1 MRITVLGSGYVG
13 LTQAAVLA
21 HVGHQVIC
29 ADIDRT
35 RIESIQDGGPPF
47 FEPGLEDLVKAGIS
61 HNALQFS
68 CDIQDSVRRSE
79 YIFICVGTPS
89 AADGSVDIQYVENAA
104 KSIAAGMDSRKVI
117 INKSTSPV
125 GTVDNI
131 SKWIAAELNVRGK
144 NLPFE
149 VCSNPEFLKEGSAVT
164 DALRPDRIIIGVNSE
179 SVCDELRRM
188 YEAFNRNHEKIMFM
202 DPRSAELTKYAA
214 NAMLATK
221 ISFINEI
228 ANMAEALG
236 ADAEMI
242 RRGIG
247 ADPRI
252 GYQFIYPGAGY
263 GGSCFPKDLR
273 ALISTAS
280 EHHLSADILAAV
292 EVTNNA
298 QKQKLFE
305 LITSRFGPD
314 LSGRTIGLWGLSFK
328 PNTDD
333 MREAPSKTLIEN
345 ALAAGANIRAFDPEA
360 MEVCAKLFSDET
372 CLQYCPTKEA
382 AITGADCLVI
392 CTEWRNF
399 WSPDFQEMKALL
411 KTPVIFDGRNL
422 YDPTYMQELNIEYF
436 GIGRGLTGQIYSSQ
450 KEETSRRAA

>member
-13 LTQAAVLA
+13 LTQAAALA
-21 HVGHQVIC
+21 HVGHQVVC
-29 ADIDRT
+29 ADIDKT
-35 RIESIQDGGPPF
+35 RIESMQAGGPPF
-47 FEPGLEDLVKAGIS
+47 FEPGLDDLIKAGIKQ
-61 HNALQFS
+61 NALRFS
-68 CDIQDSVRRSE
+68 SDIENSVQRSD

-89 AADGSVDIQYVENAA
+89 TGDGSADMQYVKAA
-104 KSIAAGMDSRKVI
+104 ATSIAAGMTSRKVI

-125 GTVDNI
+125 GTVDDI
-131 SKWIAAELNVRGK
+131 SKWLSAGLEARGK

-149 VCSNPEFLKEGSAVT
+149 VCANPEFLKEGSAVA
-164 DALRPDRIIIGVNSE
+164 DALRPDRIIIGVNSDA
-179 SVCDELRRM
+179 VCNELRQM

-221 ISFINEI
+221 ISFMNEM

-252 GYQFIYPGAGY
+252 GHHFIYPGAGY

-280 EHHLSADILAAV
+280 KHRIGAEILTAV
-292 EVTNNA
+292 EATNNA
-298 QKQKLFE
+298 QKQKLFK
-305 LITSRFGPD
+305 LVTSRFGPD

-328 PNTDD
+328 PNTSD
-333 MREAPSKTLIEN
+333 MREAPSVTLIES
-345 ALAAGANIRAFDPEA
+345 ALAAGATIRAFDPQA
-360 MEVCAKLFSDET
+360 MEVCAGLFDNNT
-372 CLQYCPTKEA
+372 RIQYCPTKEV
-382 AITGADCLVI
+382 AIDGADCLVI

-399 WSPDFQEMKALL
+399 WSPDFYEMKELL
-411 KTPVIFDGRNL
+411 KTPVILDGRNL
-422 YDPTYMQELNIEYF
+422 YDPTYMQQLGIEYF
-436 GIGRGLTGQIYSSQ
+436 GIGRGLS
-450 KEETSRRAA
+450 A

>member
-21 HVGHQVIC
+21 HVGHQVVC
-29 ADIDRT
+29 ADIDQP
-35 RIESIQDGGPPF
+35 RIERIQTNGPPF
-47 FEPGLEDLVKAGIS
+47 YEPGLDDLVKAGIQ
-61 HNALQFS
+61 HNALRFS
-68 CDIQDSVRRSE
+68 SDIEDSVRCSD

-89 AADGSVDIQYVENAA
+89 ASDGSVDIQYVRNAA
-104 KSIAAGMDSRKVI
+104 RSIAAGMHSRKVI

-131 SKWIAAELNVRGK
+131 SGWVAAELEARGK
-144 NLPFE
+144 KLPFE
-149 VCSNPEFLKEGSAVT
+149 VCSNPEFLKEGSAVA
-164 DALRPDRIIIGVNSE
+164 DALRPDRIIIGVNSK

-228 ANMAEALG
+228 ANMAGALG

-280 EHHLSADILAAV
+280 KHNLSADIIASV
-292 EVTNNA
+292 EATNNA
-298 QKQKLFE
+298 QKQKLFG
-305 LITSRFGPD
+305 LITSRFGQN
-314 LSGRTIGLWGLSFK
+314 LTGRTIGLWGLSFK

-333 MREAPSKTLIEN
+333 MREAPSIALIEN
-345 ALAAGANIRAFDPEA
+345 ALAAGATIQAFDPEA
-360 MEVCAKLFSDET
+360 MDVCAGLLGNESR
-372 CLQYCPTKEA
+372 LQYCATKEA
-382 AITGADCLVI
+382 AITGADCLAI

-399 WSPDFQEMKALL
+399 WSPDFQEMKSLL

-422 YDPTYMQELNIEYF
+422 FDPEYMQELNIEYF
-436 GIGRGLTGQIYSSQ
+436 GIGRGLSAGVSSNLAN
-450 KEETSRRAA
+450 TTLNRAA

>member
-21 HVGHQVIC
+21 HVGHQVVC
-29 ADIDRT
+29 ADIDQP
-35 RIESIQDGGPPF
+35 RIERIQTNGPPF
-47 FEPGLEDLVKAGIS
+47 YEPGLDDLVKAGIQQ
-61 HNALQFS
+61 NALRFS
-68 CDIQDSVRRSE
+68 SDIEDSVRCSD

-89 AADGSVDIQYVENAA
+89 ASDGSVDMQYVKSAA
-104 KSIAAGMDSRKVI
+104 KSIAAGMCSRKVI

-125 GTVDNI
+125 GTVDDI
-131 SKWIAAELNVRGK
+131 SGWIAAELEARGK
-144 NLPFE
+144 KLPFE
-149 VCSNPEFLKEGSAVT
+149 VCSNPEFLKEGSAVA
-164 DALRPDRIIIGVNSE
+164 DALRPDRIIIGVNSK

-280 EHHLSADILAAV
+280 KHNLSADIIASV
-292 EVTNNA
+292 EATNNA
-298 QKQKLFE
+298 QKQKLFG
-305 LITSRFGPD
+305 LITSRFGQD
-314 LSGRTIGLWGLSFK
+314 LTGRTIGLWGLSFK

-333 MREAPSKTLIEN
+333 MREAPSIALIEN
-345 ALAAGANIRAFDPEA
+345 ALAAGATIRAFDPEA
-360 MEVCAKLFSDET
+360 MDVCAGLFGNESR
-372 CLQYCPTKEA
+372 LQYCATKEA
-382 AITGADCLVI
+382 AITGADCLAI

-399 WSPDFQEMKALL
+399 WSPDFQEIKSLL

-422 YDPTYMQELNIEYF
+422 FDPEYMQELNIEYF
-436 GIGRGLTGQIYSSQ
+436 GIGRGLSARVSSNLAN
-450 KEETSRRAA
+450 TALNRAA

>member
-29 ADIDRT
+29 ADIDQA
-35 RIESIQDGGPPF
+35 RIERIQKTGAPF
-47 FEPGLEDLVKAGIS
+47 FEPQLDDLVKAGVEQ
-61 HNALQFS
+61 NALSFS
-68 CDIQDSVRRSE
+68 SDIEDSVQRSD

-89 AADGSVDIQYVENAA
+89 ASDGSVDMHYIKSAA
-104 KSIAAGMDSRKVI
+104 TSIAAGMTTRKVI

-125 GTVDNI
+125 GTVDDV
-131 SKWIAAELNVRGK
+131 SRWIAAELQARGK

-149 VCSNPEFLKEGSAVT
+149 VCSNPEFLKEGSAVA
-164 DALRPDRIIIGVNSE
+164 DALRPDRIIIGVNSDA
-179 SVCDELRRM
+179 VCDELRRM

-242 RRGIG
+242 RKVIG

-280 EHHLSADILAAV
+280 KHRLGADILAAV
-292 EVTNNA
+292 EATNNA

-305 LITSRFGPD
+305 LVTSRFGSN

-345 ALAAGANIRAFDPEA
+345 ALAAGATIKAFDPEA
-360 MEVCAKLFSDET
+360 MEVCASLFGDNSA
-372 CLQYCPTKEA
+372 LHYCPTKEA
-382 AITGADCLVI
+382 AIDRADCLVI

-399 WSPDFQEMKALL
+399 WSPDFYEMKSLL

-422 YDPTYMQELNIEYF
+422 YDPMYMARLGIEYF
-436 GIGRGLTGQIYSSQ
+436 GIGRGLSTQKNSSLLD
-450 KEETSRRAA
+450 EPSRRVA

>member
-1 MRITVLGSGYVG
+1 MRIAVLGSGYVG

-21 HVGHQVIC
+21 HVGHQVVC
-29 ADIDRT
+29 ADIDRP
-35 RIESIQDGGPPF
+35 RIERIQTNGPPF
-47 FEPGLEDLVKAGIS
+47 YEPGLDDLVKAGIQ
-61 HNALQFS
+61 HNALRFS
-68 CDIQDSVRRSE
+68 SDIEDSVRCSD

-89 AADGSVDIQYVENAA
+89 ASDGSVDIQYVRNAA
-104 KSIAAGMDSRKVI
+104 KSIAAGMCSRKVI

-125 GTVDNI
+125 GTVDSI
-131 SKWIAAELNVRGK
+131 SGWIAAELEARGK
-144 NLPFE
+144 KLPFE
-149 VCSNPEFLKEGSAVT
+149 VCSNPEFLKEGSAVA
-164 DALRPDRIIIGVNSE
+164 DALRPDRIIIGVNSK

-280 EHHLSADILAAV
+280 KHNLSADIIASV
-292 EVTNNA
+292 EATNNA
-298 QKQKLFE
+298 QKQKLFG
-305 LITSRFGPD
+305 LITSRFGQN
-314 LSGRTIGLWGLSFK
+314 LTGRTIGLWGLSFK

-333 MREAPSKTLIEN
+333 MREAPSIALIEN
-345 ALAAGANIRAFDPEA
+345 ALAAGATIKAFDPEA
-360 MEVCAKLFSDET
+360 MDVCAGLFGNESR
-372 CLQYCPTKEA
+372 LQYCATKEEA
-382 AITGADCLVI
+382 VTGADCLAI

-399 WSPDFQEMKALL
+399 WSPDFQEIKSLL

-422 YDPTYMQELNIEYF
+422 FDPEYMQELNIEYF
-436 GIGRGLTGQIYSSQ
+436 GIGRGLSARVPNNLANTTLNQ
-450 KEETSRRAA
+450 AA

>member
-21 HVGHQVIC
+21 HVGHQVLC
-29 ADIDRT
+29 ADIDQP
-35 RIESIQDGGPPF
+35 RIERIQANGPPF
-47 FEPGLEDLVKAGIS
+47 YEPGLDDLVKAGIQ
-61 HNALQFS
+61 HNALRFS
-68 CDIQDSVRRSE
+68 SDIEDSVRCSD

-89 AADGSVDIQYVENAA
+89 ASDGSVDIQYVKSAA
-104 KSIAAGMDSRKVI
+104 KSIAAGMRSRKVI

-131 SKWIAAELNVRGK
+131 SGWIAAELEARGK
-144 NLPFE
+144 KLPFE
-149 VCSNPEFLKEGSAVT
+149 VCSNPEFLKEGSAVA
-164 DALRPDRIIIGVNSE
+164 DALRPDRIIIGVNSK

-280 EHHLSADILAAV
+280 KHNLSADIIASV
-292 EVTNNA
+292 EATNNA
-298 QKQKLFE
+298 QKQKLFG
-305 LITSRFGPD
+305 LITSRFGQD
-314 LSGRTIGLWGLSFK
+314 LTGRTIGLWGLSFK

-333 MREAPSKTLIEN
+333 MREAPSIALIEN
-345 ALAAGANIRAFDPEA
+345 ALAAGATIRAFDPEA
-360 MEVCAKLFSDET
+360 MDVCAGLFGNESR
-372 CLQYCPTKEA
+372 LQYCATKEA
-382 AITGADCLVI
+382 AITGADCLAI

-399 WSPDFQEMKALL
+399 WSPDFQEIKSLL

-422 YDPTYMQELNIEYF
+422 FDPEYMRGLNIEYF
-436 GIGRGLTGQIYSSQ
+436 GIGRGLSARVSSNLAN
-450 KEETSRRAA
+450 TALNRAA

>member
-21 HVGHQVIC
+21 HVGHQVVC
-29 ADIDRT
+29 ADIDKA
-35 RIESIQDGGPPF
+35 RIESIQSGRLPF
-47 FEPGLEDLVKAGIS
+47 FEPGLDDLVKAGINQ
-61 HNALQFS
+61 NALRFS
-68 CDIQDSVRRSE
+68 CDIQDSIRCSE

-89 AADGSVDIQYVENAA
+89 ASDGSVDINHVKTAA
-104 KSIAAGMDSRKVI
+104 KSIAAGMVSRTVI

-125 GTVDNI
+125 GTVDDI
-131 SKWIAAELNVRGK
+131 SKWIAAELQAAGK
-144 NLPFE
+144 NLSFE
-149 VCSNPEFLKEGSAVT
+149 VCSNPEFLKEGSAVA
-164 DALRPDRIIIGVNSE
+164 DALRPDRIIIGVNS
-179 SVCDELRRM
+179 SAVCEELRRM

-221 ISFINEI
+221 ISFMNEI

-280 EHHLSADILAAV
+280 KHRVSAEILAAV
-292 EVTNNA
+292 ESTNNA

-314 LSGRTIGLWGLSFK
+314 LSGKTIALWGLSFK

-333 MREAPSKTLIEN
+333 MREAPSRTVIEN

-360 MEVCAKLFSDET
+360 MEVCANLFGNEAR
-372 CLQYCPTKEA
+372 LQYCATKEA
-382 AITGADCLVI
+382 AITGADCLTI

-399 WSPDFQEMKALL
+399 WSPDFQEMKALM

-422 YDPTYMQELNIEYF
+422 YDPVYMQELNIEYF
-436 GIGRGLTGQIYSSQ
+436 GIGRGLTGQIYSNL
-450 KEETSRRAA
+450 KNKASRRAA

>member
-21 HVGHQVIC
+21 HVGHQVVC
-29 ADIDRT
+29 ADIDQP
-35 RIESIQDGGPPF
+35 RIKRIQTNGPPF
-47 FEPGLEDLVKAGIS
+47 YEPGLDDLVKSGIQ
-61 HNALQFS
+61 HNALRFS
-68 CDIQDSVRRSE
+68 SDIEDSVRCSD

-89 AADGSVDIQYVENAA
+89 ASDGSVDIQYVKSAV
-104 KSIAAGMDSRKVI
+104 KSIAAGMCSRKVI
-117 INKSTSPV
+117 INKSTAPV
-125 GTVDNI
+125 GTVDDI
-131 SKWIAAELNVRGK
+131 SGWIAAELAALGK

-149 VCSNPEFLKEGSAVT
+149 VCSNPEFLKEGSAVA

-280 EHHLSADILAAV
+280 KHNLGADIIAAV
-292 EVTNNA
+292 EATNNA
-298 QKQKLFE
+298 QKQKLFG
-305 LITSRFGPD
+305 LITSRFGAD

-333 MREAPSKTLIEN
+333 MREAPSIALIEN
-345 ALAAGANIRAFDPEA
+345 ALAAGATIKAFDPEA
-360 MEVCAKLFSDET
+360 MDVCADLFGSESRIE
-372 CLQYCPTKEA
+372 YCATKEA
-382 AITGADCLVI
+382 AIIGADCLAI

-399 WSPDFQEMKALL
+399 WSPDFEEMKASL

-422 YDPTYMQELNIEYF
+422 YDPEYMQQLNIEYF
-436 GIGRGLTGQIYSSQ
+436 GIGRGLSANVPSSLAD
-450 KEETSRRAA
+450 TPLHRAA

>member
-29 ADIDRT
+29 ADIDQA
-35 RIESIQDGGPPF
+35 RIARIQESGAPF
-47 FEPGLEDLVKAGIS
+47 FEPGLDDLVKAGVEQ
-61 HNALQFS
+61 NALHFS
-68 CDIQDSVRRSE
+68 SDIEESVQRSD

-89 AADGSVDIQYVENAA
+89 ASDGSVDIQYVKSAA
-104 KSIAAGMDSRKVI
+104 ESIAAGMHSRKII

-125 GTVDNI
+125 GTVDDV
-131 SKWIAAELNVRGK
+131 SRWIAAELQARGK
-144 NLPFE
+144 SLPFE
-149 VCSNPEFLKEGSAVT
+149 VCSNPEFLKEGSAVA
-164 DALRPDRIIIGVNSE
+164 DALRPDRIIIGTNSDA
-179 SVCDELRRM
+179 VCDELRRM
-188 YEAFNRNHEKIMFM
+188 YEAFNRNHEKIIFM

-228 ANMAEALG
+228 ASMAEALG

-280 EHHLSADILAAV
+280 KHQLNASILAAV
-292 EVTNNA
+292 EATNTA
-298 QKQKLFE
+298 QKQKLFD
-305 LITSRFGPD
+305 LITSRFGSD
-314 LSGRTIGLWGLSFK
+314 LSGKTIGLWGLSFK

-333 MREAPSKTLIEN
+333 MREAPSIALIKN
-345 ALAAGANIRAFDPEA
+345 ALAAGATIKAFDPEA
-360 MEVCAKLFSDET
+360 MDVCAGLFGNESR
-372 CLQYCPTKEA
+372 LHYCATKEA
-382 AITGADCLVI
+382 AITGADCLAI

-399 WSPDFQEMKALL
+399 WSPDFQEMKTLL
-411 KTPVIFDGRNL
+411 RTPVIFDGRNL
-422 YDPTYMQELNIEYF
+422 YDPAYMQELNIEYF
-436 GIGRGLTGQIYSSQ
+436 GIGRGLTGTLYSDL
-450 KEETSRRAA
+450 KNKISRQAA

>member
-21 HVGHQVIC
+21 HVGHQVVC
-29 ADIDRT
+29 ADIDQP
-35 RIESIQDGGPPF
+35 RIERIQVNGPPF
-47 FEPGLEDLVKAGIS
+47 YEPGLNDLVKASITQ
-61 HNALQFS
+61 NALRFS
-68 CDIQDSVRRSE
+68 SDIEDSVQCSD

-89 AADGSVDIQYVENAA
+89 ANDGAVDIQYVKSAA
-104 KSIAAGMDSRKVI
+104 KSIAAGMHSRKVI

-125 GTVDNI
+125 GTVDDI
-131 SKWIAAELNVRGK
+131 SEWIAAELQARGK
-144 NLPFE
+144 NLSFE
-149 VCSNPEFLKEGSAVT
+149 VCSNPEFLKEGSAVA

-188 YEAFNRNHEKIMFM
+188 YDAFNRNHEKIIFM

-242 RRGIG
+242 RKGIG

-280 EHHLSADILAAV
+280 KHNLSADIIAAV
-292 EVTNNA
+292 EATNNA
-298 QKQKLFE
+298 QKQKLFG

-314 LSGRTIGLWGLSFK
+314 LSGLTIGLWGLSFK

-333 MREAPSKTLIEN
+333 MREAPSIALIEN
-345 ALAAGANIRAFDPEA
+345 ALAAGAIIKAFDPEA
-360 MEVCAKLFSDET
+360 MDVCADLLGNESR
-372 CLQYCPTKEA
+372 LQYCATKEA
-382 AITGADCLVI
+382 AITGADCLAI

-399 WSPDFQEMKALL
+399 WSCLL
-411 KTPVIFDGRNL
+411 YTSPSPRDL
-422 YDPTYMQELNIEYF
+422 
-436 GIGRGLTGQIYSSQ
+436 S
-450 KEETSRRAA
+450 TSRMPSSA

>member
-29 ADIDRT
+29 ADIDKA
-35 RIESIQDGGPPF
+35 RIESIETNGPPF
-47 FEPGLEDLVKAGIS
+47 YEPGLDDLVKAGIKQ
-61 HNALQFS
+61 NALRFS
-68 CDIQDSVRRSE
+68 SDIEDSVRQSE

-89 AADGSVDIQYVENAA
+89 APDGSVDTRYVETAA
-104 KSIAAGMDSRKVI
+104 INIAAGMNSSKVI

-125 GTVDNI
+125 GTVDDI
-131 SKWIAAELNVRGK
+131 SRWIAAELEARGK
-144 NLPFE
+144 NLSFE
-149 VCSNPEFLKEGSAVT
+149 VCSNPEFLKEGSAVA
-164 DALRPDRIIIGVNSE
+164 DALRPDRIIIGVS
-179 SVCDELRRM
+179 SDAVCDELRRM

-247 ADPRI
+247 SDPRI

-280 EHHLSADILAAV
+280 KHQLGADILAAV
-292 EVTNNA
+292 EATNNA

-305 LITSRFGPD
+305 LIISRFGPD

-345 ALAAGANIRAFDPEA
+345 ALAAGATIKAFDPEA
-360 MEVCAKLFSDET
+360 MEVCAGLFGNET
-372 CLQYCPTKEA
+372 RLQYCSTKEA
-382 AITGADCLVI
+382 AITGADCLAI

-399 WSPDFQEMKALL
+399 WSPDFHEMKSLF

-422 YDPTYMQELNIEYF
+422 YDPTYMQQLGIEYF
-436 GIGRGLTGQIYSSQ
+436 CIGRGLSARVSSNLPNASLNQ
-450 KEETSRRAA
+450 AA

>member
-1 MRITVLGSGYVG
+1 MRITLLGSGYVG

-21 HVGHQVIC
+21 HVGHQVVC
-29 ADIDRT
+29 ADIDQP
-35 RIESIQDGGPPF
+35 RIERIQTNGPPF
-47 FEPGLEDLVKAGIS
+47 YEPGLDDLVKAGIQ
-61 HNALQFS
+61 HNALRFS
-68 CDIQDSVRRSE
+68 SDIEDSVRCSD

-89 AADGSVDIQYVENAA
+89 ASDGSVDIQYVRNAA
-104 KSIAAGMDSRKVI
+104 RSIAAGMRSRKVI

-131 SKWIAAELNVRGK
+131 SGWIAAELEARGK
-144 NLPFE
+144 KLPFE
-149 VCSNPEFLKEGSAVT
+149 VCSNPEFLKEGSAVA
-164 DALRPDRIIIGVNSE
+164 DALRPDRIIIGVNSK

-280 EHHLSADILAAV
+280 KHNLSADIIASV
-292 EVTNNA
+292 EATNNA
-298 QKQKLFE
+298 QKQKLFG
-305 LITSRFGPD
+305 LITSRFGQD
-314 LSGRTIGLWGLSFK
+314 LTGRTIGLWGLSFK

-333 MREAPSKTLIEN
+333 MREAPSIALIEN
-345 ALAAGANIRAFDPEA
+345 ALAAGATIKAFDPEA
-360 MEVCAKLFSDET
+360 MDVCAGLFRNESR
-372 CLQYCPTKEA
+372 LQYCATKEEA
-382 AITGADCLVI
+382 VTGADCLAI

-399 WSPDFQEMKALL
+399 WSPDFQEIKSLL

-422 YDPTYMQELNIEYF
+422 FDPEYMQELNIEYF
-436 GIGRGLTGQIYSSQ
+436 GIGRGLSARVPNNLANTTLNQ
-450 KEETSRRAA
+450 AA

>member
-21 HVGHQVIC
+21 HVGHQVVC
-29 ADIDRT
+29 ADIDEA
-35 RIESIQDGGPPF
+35 RIESIKNGGPPF
-47 FEPGLEDLVKAGIS
+47 FEPGLEDLVKAGIN

-68 CDIQDSVRRSE
+68 SDIQDSVRRSE

-131 SKWIAAELNVRGK
+131 SMWIAAELNARGK

-280 EHHLSADILAAV
+280 EHHLGADILAAV
-292 EVTNNA
+292 EATNNA

-360 MEVCAKLFSDET
+360 MEVCAKLFGDET
-372 CLQYCPTKEA
+372 RLQYCSTKEA

-392 CTEWRNF
+392 CTEWRSF

-422 YDPTYMQELNIEYF
+422 YDPAYMQELNIDYF

-450 KEETSRRAA
+450 KEKTSRRAA

>member
-21 HVGHQVIC
+21 HVGHQVVC
-29 ADIDRT
+29 ADIDQP
-35 RIESIQDGGPPF
+35 RIERIQTNGPPF
-47 FEPGLEDLVKAGIS
+47 YEPGLDDLVKAGIQ
-61 HNALQFS
+61 HNALRFS
-68 CDIQDSVRRSE
+68 SDIEDSVRCSD

-89 AADGSVDIQYVENAA
+89 ASDGSVDIQYVRNAA
-104 KSIAAGMDSRKVI
+104 KSIAAGMCSRKVI

-125 GTVDNI
+125 GTVDSI
-131 SKWIAAELNVRGK
+131 SGWIAAELEARGK
-144 NLPFE
+144 KLPFE
-149 VCSNPEFLKEGSAVT
+149 VCSNPEFLKEGSAVA
-164 DALRPDRIIIGVNSE
+164 DALRPDRIIIGVNSK

-280 EHHLSADILAAV
+280 KHNLSADIIASV
-292 EVTNNA
+292 EATNNA
-298 QKQKLFE
+298 QKQKLFG
-305 LITSRFGPD
+305 LITSRFGQN
-314 LSGRTIGLWGLSFK
+314 LTGRTIGLWGLSFK

-333 MREAPSKTLIEN
+333 MREAPSIALIEN
-345 ALAAGANIRAFDPEA
+345 ALAAGATIKAFDPEA
-360 MEVCAKLFSDET
+360 MDVCAGLFGNESR
-372 CLQYCPTKEA
+372 LQYCATKEEA
-382 AITGADCLVI
+382 VTGADCLAI

-399 WSPDFQEMKALL
+399 WSPDFQEIKSLL

-422 YDPTYMQELNIEYF
+422 FDPEYMQELNIEYF
-436 GIGRGLTGQIYSSQ
+436 GIGRGLSARVPNNLANTTLNQ
-450 KEETSRRAA
+450 AA

>member
-21 HVGHQVIC
+21 HVGHQVVC
-29 ADIDRT
+29 ADIDEA
-35 RIESIQDGGPPF
+35 RIESIKNGGPPF
-47 FEPGLEDLVKAGIS
+47 FEPGLEDLVKAGIN

-68 CDIQDSVRRSE
+68 SDIQDSVRRSE

-131 SKWIAAELNVRGK
+131 SMWIAGELNARGK

-280 EHHLSADILAAV
+280 EHHLGADILAAV
-292 EVTNNA
+292 EATNNA

-360 MEVCAKLFSDET
+360 MEVCAKLFGDET
-372 CLQYCPTKEA
+372 RLQYCSTKEA

-392 CTEWRNF
+392 CTEWRSF

-422 YDPTYMQELNIEYF
+422 YDPAYMQELNIDYF

-450 KEETSRRAA
+450 KEKTSRRAA

>member
-21 HVGHQVIC
+21 HVGHQVVC
-29 ADIDRT
+29 ADIDQP
-35 RIESIQDGGPPF
+35 RIERIQADGPPF
-47 FEPGLEDLVKAGIS
+47 YEPGLDDLVKAGIQ
-61 HNALQFS
+61 HNALRFS
-68 CDIQDSVRRSE
+68 SDIEDSVRCSD

-89 AADGSVDIQYVENAA
+89 ASDGSVDMQYVKSAA
-104 KSIAAGMDSRKVI
+104 KSIAAGMCSRKVI

-125 GTVDNI
+125 GTIDDI
-131 SKWIAAELNVRGK
+131 SGWIAAELEARGK
-144 NLPFE
+144 KLPFE
-149 VCSNPEFLKEGSAVT
+149 VCSNPEFLKEGSAVA
-164 DALRPDRIIIGVNSE
+164 DALRPDRIIIGVNSK

-280 EHHLSADILAAV
+280 KHNLSADIIAAV
-292 EVTNNA
+292 EATNNA
-298 QKQKLFE
+298 QKQKLFG
-305 LITSRFGPD
+305 LITSRFGQD
-314 LSGRTIGLWGLSFK
+314 LAGRTIGLWGLSFK

-333 MREAPSKTLIEN
+333 MREAPSIALIEN
-345 ALAAGANIRAFDPEA
+345 ALAAGATIKAFDPEA
-360 MEVCAKLFSDET
+360 VDVCAGLFGNESR
-372 CLQYCPTKEA
+372 LQYCATKEEA
-382 AITGADCLVI
+382 VTGADCLAI

-399 WSPDFQEMKALL
+399 WSPDFHEIKSLL

-422 YDPTYMQELNIEYF
+422 FDPEYMKELHIEYF
-436 GIGRGLTGQIYSSQ
+436 GIGRGLSARVSSNLANTGLN
-450 KEETSRRAA
+450 RAA

>member
-21 HVGHQVIC
+21 HVGHQVVC
-29 ADIDRT
+29 ADIDQP
-35 RIESIQDGGPPF
+35 RIERIQTNGPPF
-47 FEPGLEDLVKAGIS
+47 YEPGLDDLVKAGIQ
-61 HNALQFS
+61 HNALRFS
-68 CDIQDSVRRSE
+68 SDIEDSVRCSD

-89 AADGSVDIQYVENAA
+89 ASDGSVDIQYVRNAA
-104 KSIAAGMDSRKVI
+104 KSIAAGMCSRKVI

-125 GTVDNI
+125 GTVDSI
-131 SKWIAAELNVRGK
+131 SGWIAAELEARGK
-144 NLPFE
+144 KLPFE
-149 VCSNPEFLKEGSAVT
+149 VCSNPEFLKEGSAVA
-164 DALRPDRIIIGVNSE
+164 DALRPDRIIIGVNSK

-273 ALISTAS
+273 ALLSTAS
-280 EHHLSADILAAV
+280 KHNLSADIIASV
-292 EVTNNA
+292 EATNNA
-298 QKQKLFE
+298 QKQKLFG
-305 LITSRFGPD
+305 LITSRFGQD
-314 LSGRTIGLWGLSFK
+314 LTGRTIGLWGLSFK

-333 MREAPSKTLIEN
+333 MREAPSIALIEN
-345 ALAAGANIRAFDPEA
+345 ALAAGATIKAFDPEA
-360 MEVCAKLFSDET
+360 VDVCAGLFGNESR
-372 CLQYCPTKEA
+372 LQYCATKEEA
-382 AITGADCLVI
+382 VTGADCLAI

-399 WSPDFQEMKALL
+399 WSPNFHEIKSLL

-422 YDPTYMQELNIEYF
+422 FDPEYMQELHIEYF
-436 GIGRGLTGQIYSSQ
+436 GIGRGLSARVSSNLANTGLN
-450 KEETSRRAA
+450 RAA

>member
-21 HVGHQVIC
+21 HVGHQVVC
-29 ADIDRT
+29 ADIDQA
-35 RIESIQDGGPPF
+35 RIERIQTSGAPF
-47 FEPGLEDLVKAGIS
+47 FEPQLDDLVKAGTTQ
-61 HNALQFS
+61 NALRFS
-68 CDIQDSVRRSE
+68 SDIEDSVQCSD

-89 AADGSVDIQYVENAA
+89 AGDGSVDIQYVKSAA
-104 KSIAAGMDSRKVI
+104 RSIAAGMHSRKVI

-125 GTVDNI
+125 GTVDDI
-131 SKWIAAELNVRGK
+131 SGWIAAELEARGK

-149 VCSNPEFLKEGSAVT
+149 VCSNPEFLKEGSAVA

-179 SVCDELRRM
+179 SICDELRRI
-188 YEAFNRNHEKIMFM
+188 YDAFNRNHEKIIFM

-280 EHHLSADILAAV
+280 KHNLSAHIVSAV
-292 EVTNNA
+292 EATNNA

-305 LITSRFGPD
+305 LITSRFGTD
-314 LSGRTIGLWGLSFK
+314 LSGLTIGLWGLSFK

-333 MREAPSKTLIEN
+333 MREAPSIALIEN
-345 ALAAGANIRAFDPEA
+345 ALAAGATIKAFDPEA
-360 MEVCAKLFSDET
+360 MDVCAGLFGNESR
-372 CLQYCPTKEA
+372 LQYCANKEA
-382 AITGADCLVI
+382 AITGADCLAI

-399 WSPDFQEMKALL
+399 WSPDFQEMKHLL
-411 KTPVIFDGRNL
+411 REPVIFDGRNL
-422 YDPTYMQELNIEYF
+422 YDPLHLQQLGIEYF
-436 GIGRGLTGQIYSSQ
+436 GMGRGLAA
-450 KEETSRRAA
+450 ERSRRLEDAASRQAA